1 MTLKEPE
8 SDLNLENKDKN
19 CINFKASCNPVYRV
33 TFSVNRLF
41 VWKLVKKNFKHK
53 PNMYNTRTGGKSTK
67 KTPHNKKP
75 TPNRKLH
82 SHSEVIPSN
91 LLQSLQSD
99 FQTKKYNHED
109 LPNSSFFIF
118 SPAMAFY
125 MLNTLLEII
134 LNTKHAISLFDY
146 TTLLLWTRD
155 ILDQFRTAFSMRKQT
170 KTDQCFWQQYSSPLA
185 TTKKAPPVL
194 KSVFSK
200 N

>member
-19 CINFKASCNPVYRV
+19 CINFKAPCNPVYRV

-53 PNMYNTRTGGKSTK
+53 PNMYNTRTRGKSTK
-67 KTPHNKKP
+67 KNPTTKNPHLTENP
-75 TPNRKLH
+75 TLILKLFLVTCCKAYK
-82 SHSEVIPSN
+82 VIFR
-91 LLQSLQSD
+91 Q
-99 FQTKKYNHED
+99 KKYNHED